1 MDKPTRTTAVWKAAK
16 RVLQYVK
23 NPKKLSLTFKKNEN
37 ESCLLAYSVADW
49 GFDKLD
55 RKSVSGLAVYH
66 CKNII
71 SWGSKIQ
78 QIIIALSPAEAE
90 YVASAKCV
98 AEIIYLQGLAKT

>member
-1 MDKPTRTTAVWKAAK
+1 MDKPTLTTAVWKAAK

-23 NPKKLSLTFKKNEN
+23 NPKQLSLTFKKNEN
-37 ESCLLAYSVADW
+37 ESCLLAYADADW

-78 QIIIALSPAEAE
+78 QIIALSPAEAE
-90 YVASAKCV
+90 YVASATCV